1 LPKYPRQEPNRSGKV
16 ERKFVLDHP
25 FVIPGTASI
34 VVTVALGFLW
44 APLVLR

>member
-1 LPKYPRQEPNRSGKV
+1 MEIDDTGSTRVG
-16 ERKFVLDHP
+16 KFVLDHP